1 MHHRHLFPS
10 RDARRSLVAIAA
22 TFGALTPIATPRV
35 AAAQAATPLP
45 ARLELHGG
53 LRVRAE
59 RWNWFD
65 EGEAGEYL
73 FAGALA
79 RLGVERVGGERG
91 FRLELAAP
99 VLLRLPDDA
108 VQPAPAGQLGL
119 GGTYAAANFGEENVA
134 QLFPK
139 NAYLRLTR
147 SRLRVTQ
154 TLRVGR
160 FEFNDGTEGAPASST
175 VATIKRD
182 RIAQRL
188 LGTFGWSHVGRS
200 LDGAHWSRKEN
211 GGDMTV
217 VLAAPTRGVFQAD
230 GWGTLP
236 IGVAYGSWTR
246 PVAPGGESSAE
257 VRLFAL
263 QYADFRDDVVKT
275 DARPLVDRT
284 ADDDRIHVT
293 TLGGHWVHAIASR
306 RGVVDVTLWGAGQL
320 GSWGAQS
327 HRAWAGVAE
336 LGVQPTGMSP
346 LKPWLRG
353 GISYGSGDGDAADDR
368 HGTFFQVLPTPRPY
382 ARFPFYDMQNSTD
395 VYAMLTLRPLPS
407 FTLRG
412 EAHGIRLSSG
422 EDLWYS
428 GGGAF
433 QMRSFGYQGRPTG
446 GEENLARLLDLSAEL
461 RITPDFVVTGYV
473 SRARARRAMRA
484 AYPTVEPGT
493 LVYLEVE
500 RRF

>member
-1 MHHRHLFPS
+1 MHHPHPLPLRH
-10 RDARRSLVAIAA
+10 ARLLRLALLALLALAGAPLAPRTAAGQAAIA
-22 TFGALTPIATPRV
+22 PRW
-35 AAAQAATPLP
+35 
-45 ARLELHGG
+45 ELHGG

-65 EGEAGEYL
+65 DGEAGKYL

-79 RLGVERVGGERG
+79 RLGVERTGGETG

-99 VLLRLPDDA
+99 VLYGLPDDA

-119 GGTYAAANFGEENVA
+119 GATYAAANFGEENAA

-139 NAYLRLTR
+139 NAYVRFTR

-160 FEFNDGTEGAPASST
+160 FEFNDGLEVAPASST
-175 VATIKRD
+175 IQAIKRD

-211 GGDMTV
+211 GGDVTV
-217 VLAAPTRGVFQAD
+217 VVAAPTRGVFQAD

-236 IGVAYGSWTR
+236 IAVAYGAWTR
-246 PVAPGGESSAE
+246 PVSPWGESSAE
-257 VRLFAL
+257 LRLFGL

-275 DARPLVDRT
+275 DARPLATRA
-284 ADDDRIHVT
+284 ADDDRVQVT
-293 TLGGHWVHAIASR
+293 TLGGHWVHAIAGR
-306 RGVVDVTLWGAGQL
+306 RGVVDVTLWGAGQA
-320 GSWGAQS
+320 GSWGTQS

-382 ARFPFYDMQNSTD
+382 ARFPFYDMQNTTD
-395 VYAMLTLRPLPS
+395 VYGIMTLRPTPR

-412 EAHGIRLSSG
+412 EAHGISLSSA

-433 QMRSFGYQGRPTG
+433 QMRSFGYQGRPSG
-446 GEENLARLLDLSAEL
+446 GARNLARLLDLSGEF

-473 SRARARRAMRA
+473 ARARAGRATRA
-484 AYPTVEPGT
+484 AYPAGESGT
-493 LVYLEVE
+493 LAYVEVE